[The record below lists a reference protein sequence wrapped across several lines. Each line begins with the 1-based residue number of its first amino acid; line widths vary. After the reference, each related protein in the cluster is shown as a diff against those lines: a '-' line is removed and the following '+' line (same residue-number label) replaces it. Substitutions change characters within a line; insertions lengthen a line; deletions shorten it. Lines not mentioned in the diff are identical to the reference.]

1 MKKPNG
7 REWLQPAAA
16 KLFGIL
22 VSYMQS
28 QCDLDSARDP
38 PAGS

>member
-16 KLFGIL
+16 KLFCIL